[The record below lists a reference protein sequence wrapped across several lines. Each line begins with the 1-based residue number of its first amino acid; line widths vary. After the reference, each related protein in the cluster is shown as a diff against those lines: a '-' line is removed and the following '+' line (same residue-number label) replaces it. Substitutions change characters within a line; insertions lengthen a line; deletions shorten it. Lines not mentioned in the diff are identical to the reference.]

1 MSFQE
6 SALSLRARLHL
17 GKVHPALLVGVIVAA
32 VTVLVCIGIGLV
44 QATSTGQFSIS
55 HTSDQ
60 EQELSDAGSVSA
72 EAATEGTEGESAAE
86 PPLICVHVSGAVASP
101 GVCYLP
107 EGSRAADAVEAAGG
121 FAEGAAED
129 SLNLARV
136 LADGEQLIVARTD
149 ELATSNSSPGA
160 AAPAPESAKININ
173 TATSEELQELD
184 GVGEATAEKIIKER
198 EENGPFATVED
209 IMRVPGIGE
218 KKFEAMRND
227 ITVQ

>member
-1 MSFQE
+1 MSFQK
-6 SALSLRARLHL
+6 SALLLRARLHL

-32 VTVLVCIGIGLV
+32 VAVLVCIGIGLV
-44 QATSTGQFSIS
+44 QATSAGQLSINHAS
-55 HTSDQ
+55 EQHEASDG
-60 EQELSDAGSVSA
+60 GSTETAS
-72 EAATEGTEGESAAE
+72 EGTEDQTAAE

-129 SLNLARV
+129 SLNLARI

-149 ELATSNSSPGA
+149 ELVATNPSPGA
-160 AAPAPESAKININ
+160 AAPAPANAKININ

-218 KKFEAMRND
+218 KKFEAMRDD

>member
-32 VTVLVCIGIGLV
+32 AAVLACIGIGLV
-44 QATSTGQFSIS
+44 QATSTGQLSINHAS
-55 HTSDQ
+55 EQHEASD
-60 EQELSDAGSVSA
+60 DGSA
-72 EAATEGTEGESAAE
+72 ETASEDAEDQTAAE

-129 SLNLARV
+129 SLNLARI

-149 ELATSNSSPGA
+149 ELAATNPSPGA
-160 AAPAPESAKININ
+160 AAPAPANAKININ

-218 KKFEAMRND
+218 KKFEAMRDD

>member
-17 GKVHPALLVGVIVAA
+17 GKVHPALLVGVIVVA
-32 VTVLVCIGIGLV
+32 VAVLVCIGIGYV
-44 QATSTGQFSIS
+44 QATSAGQLSINHAS
-55 HTSDQ
+55 EQHEASDI
-60 EQELSDAGSVSA
+60 GSA
-72 EAATEGTEGESAAE
+72 ETTSEGTEDQTAAE

-129 SLNLARV
+129 SLNLARI

-149 ELATSNSSPGA
+149 ELAATNPSPGA
-160 AAPAPESAKININ
+160 AAPAPANAKININ

-218 KKFEAMRND
+218 KKFEAMRDD

>member
-32 VTVLVCIGIGLV
+32 AAVLVCIGIGLV
-44 QATSTGQFSIS
+44 QATSTGQLSINHAS
-55 HTSDQ
+55 EQHEASD
-60 EQELSDAGSVSA
+60 DGSA
-72 EAATEGTEGESAAE
+72 ETASEDAEDQAAAE

-129 SLNLARV
+129 SLNLARI
-136 LADGEQLIVARTD
+136 LSDGEQLIVARTD
-149 ELATSNSSPGA
+149 ELAATNPSPGA
-160 AAPAPESAKININ
+160 AAPAPANAKININ

-218 KKFEAMRND
+218 KKFEAMRDD

>member
-17 GKVHPALLVGVIVAA
+17 GKVHPALLVGVIVVA
-32 VTVLVCIGIGLV
+32 VAVLVCIGIGYV
-44 QATSTGQFSIS
+44 QATSAGRLSIS
-55 HTSDQ
+55 HVSEQHEASDI
-60 EQELSDAGSVSA
+60 GSA
-72 EAATEGTEGESAAE
+72 ETTSEGTEDQAAAE

-129 SLNLARV
+129 SLNLARI

-149 ELATSNSSPGA
+149 ELAATNPSPGA
-160 AAPAPESAKININ
+160 AAPAPANAKININ

-218 KKFEAMRND
+218 KKFEAMRDD

>member
-17 GKVHPALLVGVIVAA
+17 GKVHPALLVGVIVTAA
-32 VTVLVCIGIGLV
+32 AVLVCIGIGLV
-44 QATSTGQFSIS
+44 QATSTGQLSINHAS
-55 HTSDQ
+55 EQHEASD
-60 EQELSDAGSVSA
+60 DGSVETTS
-72 EAATEGTEGESAAE
+72 EGTEDQTAAE

-136 LADGEQLIVARTD
+136 LADGEQLIIARTD
-149 ELATSNSSPGA
+149 ELAASNPSPGA
-160 AAPAPESAKININ
+160 AAPAPANAKININ

-218 KKFEAMRND
+218 KKFEAMRDD

>member
-32 VTVLVCIGIGLV
+32 AAVLVCIGIGLV
-44 QATSTGQFSIS
+44 QATSAGQLSINHAS
-55 HTSDQ
+55 EQHEASD
-60 EQELSDAGSVSA
+60 DGSA
-72 EAATEGTEGESAAE
+72 ETASEDAEDQAAAE

-129 SLNLARV
+129 SLNLARI

-149 ELATSNSSPGA
+149 ELAATNPSPGA
-160 AAPAPESAKININ
+160 AAPAPANAKININ

-218 KKFEAMRND
+218 KKFEAMRDD

>member
-17 GKVHPALLVGVIVAA
+17 GKVHPALLVGVIVVA
-32 VTVLVCIGIGLV
+32 VAVLVCIGIGYV
-44 QATSTGQFSIS
+44 QATSTGQLSINHAS
-55 HTSDQ
+55 EQHEASD
-60 EQELSDAGSVSA
+60 DGSA
-72 EAATEGTEGESAAE
+72 ETASEDAEDQAAAE

-129 SLNLARV
+129 SLNLARI

-149 ELATSNSSPGA
+149 ELAATNPSPGA
-160 AAPAPESAKININ
+160 AAPAPANAKININ

-218 KKFEAMRND
+218 KKFEAMRDN

>member
-17 GKVHPALLVGVIVAA
+17 GKVHPALLVGVIVVA
-32 VTVLVCIGIGLV
+32 VAVLVCIGIGYV
-44 QATSTGQFSIS
+44 QATSAGQLSIS
-55 HTSDQ
+55 HVSEQHEASDI
-60 EQELSDAGSVSA
+60 GSA
-72 EAATEGTEGESAAE
+72 ETTSEGTEDQAAAE

-129 SLNLARV
+129 SLNLARI

-149 ELATSNSSPGA
+149 ELAATNPSPGA
-160 AAPAPESAKININ
+160 AAPAPANAKININ

-218 KKFEAMRND
+218 KKFEAMRDD

>member
-32 VTVLVCIGIGLV
+32 SAVLVCIGIGLV
-44 QATSTGQFSIS
+44 QATSTGQLSIS
-55 HTSDQ
+55 HASEQHEASD
-60 EQELSDAGSVSA
+60 DGSA
-72 EAATEGTEGESAAE
+72 ETASEGAEDQAAAE

-129 SLNLARV
+129 SLNLARI

-149 ELATSNSSPGA
+149 ELAATNPSPGA
-160 AAPAPESAKININ
+160 AAPAPANAKININ

-218 KKFEAMRND
+218 KKFEAMRDD

>member
-17 GKVHPALLVGVIVAA
+17 GKVHPALLVGVIVVA
-32 VTVLVCIGIGLV
+32 VAVLVCIGIGYV
-44 QATSTGQFSIS
+44 QATSAGQLSIS
-55 HTSDQ
+55 HASEQHEASDI
-60 EQELSDAGSVSA
+60 GSA
-72 EAATEGTEGESAAE
+72 ETTSEGTEDQTAAE

-129 SLNLARV
+129 SLNLARI
-136 LADGEQLIVARTD
+136 LADGEQLVVARTD
-149 ELATSNSSPGA
+149 ELATSNPSPGA
-160 AAPAPESAKININ
+160 AAPAPANTKININ

-218 KKFEAMRND
+218 KKFEAMCDD